1 MDKDKQSLGWVGTP
15 SLSYSCPPHRLASQY
30 CYCDTNQ
37 MDEIEAS
44 LATWLTLIQNE
55 RDQAQ
60 KKSQANIEMDEIEEP
75 KFEKRQLRKRKKDQ
89 SQKRKQPQRS
99 KKSKEEEEEES
110 CGSTTVK
117 LGQDHKYLKVV
128 LVVINI
134 GDFTSAVSFPI
145 GIIFVEI

>member
-55 RDQAQ
+55 RDQ
-60 KKSQANIEMDEIEEP
+60 
-75 KFEKRQLRKRKKDQ
+75 

-117 LGQDHKYLKVV
+117 LGQDRKYLKVV
-128 LVVINI
+128 LVVINL
-134 GDFTSAVSFPI
+134 GDFTSAVTLPI
-145 GIIFVEI
+145 GIIIICRDLVFKVDFSSICHSVIGFI